1 MTRQSKTRISLLC
14 ASLLTAA
21 CGVERATAPDAGTA
35 LSAAL
40 ASGTPT
46 SFSASPA
53 SDVQINLSWTD
64 NSPNESGFE
73 VHRSTTGSAGTF
85 TLLATVGARVTSF
98 SDPGRTPLTEYC
110 YKVRVVR
117 ARGNGNK
124 VTYSDFSNVAC
135 AITYGPPAAPSNVT
149 ATSVWW
155 GAITVAWS
163 LSPTAVGYRVQRSL
177 TGTDPWELIA
187 TTDAATTTYSDGG
200 RAAEEQN
207 CYRLFAYNSWGES
220 PPSTTACSAV
230 LAAPSNL
237 TATVGAA
244 GGVDLAWSDNSR
256 YEDGYEVQRS
266 GADFVFTTIAT
277 LPANT
282 NSYHDALSA
291 PGRYWYW
298 VRAKKVGSYSYFS
311 NYVDALVATAPPNAP
326 ANVRAVPAGSSGV
339 SIYWVDMSADEQGFR
354 VERSTDGRVTWIAA
368 GTAGWDQQ
376 VFFDGGR
383 VAEQEVC
390 YRVVAFNNT
399 GDSPALDGDCATPPA
414 APSGLVATAVGS
426 DAIDLTWSDNSG
438 VEDGYDI
445 LRLYCYDDGYGGWYC
460 DYYTMATVGR
470 NVTTYRDTGLNPSEV
485 YTYVVIAFKEKGD
498 LRGGSDWS
506 NEASAMT
513 NPAPE

>member
-1 MTRQSKTRISLLC
+1 MTWQSSTRISLLC

-21 CGVERATAPDAGTA
+21 CGVERATAPDAERA
-35 LSAAL
+35 LAAAV

-46 SFSASPA
+46 SLSASPA

-73 VHRSTTGSAGTF
+73 VHRSTKGSTGTF

-110 YKVRVVR
+110 YRVRVVR
-117 ARGNGNK
+117 ARGSGNK

-135 AITYGPPAAPSNVT
+135 ATTYGPPAAPSAVSAT
-149 ATSVWW
+149 AMWW
-155 GAITVAWS
+155 GAVNVAWS

-177 TGTDPWELIA
+177 TETGSWELIA
-187 TTDAATTTYSDGG
+187 TTDASATTYSDGG
-200 RAAEEQN
+200 RASEEQN
-207 CYRLFAYNSWGES
+207 CYRIIAFNSWGES
-220 PPSTTACSAV
+220 PPSSTACSVV

-256 YEDGYEVQRS
+256 YEDAYEVQRS
-266 GADFVFTTIAT
+266 GPDFVFTTIAT
-277 LPANT
+277 VPANT
-282 NSYHDALSA
+282 NTYHDAVSA
-291 PGRYWYW
+291 SGRYWYW
-298 VRAKKVGSYSYFS
+298 VRAKKGGAYSYFS
-311 NYVDALVATAPPNAP
+311 NYADALVASAPPSAP
-326 ANVRAVPAGSSGV
+326 TNVRALPNSSTLIAV
-339 SIYWVDMSADEQGFR
+339 YWEDISADEQGFR
-354 VERSTDGRVTWIAA
+354 VERSTDGRVTWVAV
-368 GTAGWDQQ
+368 GTADWNQRQASD
-376 VFFDGGR
+376 FDR

-390 YRVVAFNNT
+390 YRVIAFNNA
-399 GDSPALDGDCATPPA
+399 GNSPASNEDCATPPA

-460 DYYTMATVGR
+460 DYYNIATVGR
-470 NVTTYRDTGLNPSEV
+470 DATSYRDTGLNPSEV
-485 YTYVVIAFKEKGD
+485 YSYVVVAFKQKGD
-498 LRGGSDWS
+498 LRGSSDWS

-513 NPAPE
+513 NPVP